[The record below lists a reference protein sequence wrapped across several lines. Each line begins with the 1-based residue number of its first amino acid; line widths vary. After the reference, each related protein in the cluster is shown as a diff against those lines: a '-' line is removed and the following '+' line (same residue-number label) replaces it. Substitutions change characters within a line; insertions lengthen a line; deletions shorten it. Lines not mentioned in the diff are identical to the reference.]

1 VPLVTS
7 IPHQLTVSADR
18 LGWQEETHRLE
29 VVPWGPDG
37 IRVRAAVGPLREDLL
52 GALELPVTHGAVSVQ
67 RHEDGSA
74 SLTHG
79 RLTATVDPAGE
90 LTFTDAVDGRVLLQ
104 EARTHFSWPRTRD
117 FTDAGGGLYR
127 LSQTFAA
134 HEDEKLYGL
143 GQHQHGLFDQ
153 KGAVVELVQR
163 NAEVSIPFL
172 VSSRGY
178 GFLWNNPALGRVEL
192 GRTGT
197 RWVADAA
204 QQIDYWVTAGPTP
217 ADVLQHYG
225 AVTGTPPDFPQ
236 WASGFWQSK
245 LRYRSQDEL
254 MAVARRHHELGL
266 PMSVI
271 VVDFFHWRQVG
282 DWDFDPEA
290 WPDPEAMVAEL
301 ETMGVR
307 LLTSVWPLV
316 SPLSRNFEPMRR
328 LGYLARTRN
337 GMRYSMDWVD
347 RGVDRPIGTS
357 YYDAFDPDARA
368 YVWGQV
374 KEHYY
379 DRGLRT
385 WWLDACEPE
394 VTPGHH
400 HNFVYAAGTG
410 SEVANAYPREHVRGF
425 DEAMRAQGETA
436 PVMLIRS
443 AWAGSQRFGALLW
456 SGDVPTT
463 WVSLRNQVVSALN
476 AGLSGISWWNSDVGG
491 FHGGHVDD
499 PAYRELLVRWFQF
512 AVFCPVLRLHGDRE
526 PRIER
531 DAEVN
536 VGPDMTG
543 GPNEVWS
550 YGPEVQ
556 AVLTEQLHLRERL
569 RPYLH
574 EQMAEASRSGIPP
587 MRALFLQFPDD
598 PRCWDVEDQ
607 FLLGPDVLV
616 APVLAAG
623 VREREVYLPAG
634 VDWTSAWDGAEHAGG
649 QTVTAAAP
657 LGTVPVFVRVGAQAT
672 ARALCGV
679 PSAPR

>member
-1 VPLVTS
+1 MS
-7 IPHQLTVSADR
+7 DQLTVLPDR
-18 LGWQEETHRLE
+18 LAWVEETHRLE
-29 VVPWGPDG
+29 VVPWGPDAV
-37 IRVRAAVGPLREDLL
+37 RVRAAVGPLRDGLL
-52 GALELPVTHGAVSVQ
+52 GALELPVIPGEVRTQ
-67 RHEDGSA
+67 RHEDGTA
-74 SLTHG
+74 TLTHG
-79 RLTATVDPAGE
+79 RLQVRVDAVGE
-90 LTFTDAVDGRVLLQ
+90 LTFTDVVTGVELLR
-104 EARTHFSWPRTRD
+104 EERTHFSWPRARN
-117 FTDAGGGLYR
+117 FTDAGGGLFT
-127 LSQTFAA
+127 LSQNFAA
-134 HEDEKLYGL
+134 HEDEKLFGL

-197 RWVADAA
+197 RWIADAA

-225 AVTGTPPDFPQ
+225 AVTGTPPEFPD

-254 MAVARRHHELGL
+254 LAVARRHHELGL

-271 VVDFFHWRQVG
+271 VNDFFHWRQVG
-282 DWDFDPEA
+282 DWDFDAEA
-290 WPDPEAMVAEL
+290 WPDPEGMVAEL
-301 ETMGVR
+301 AEMGVR

-328 LGYLARTRN
+328 QGFLTRTRN

-347 RGVDRPIGTS
+347 RGVDRPIGAS
-357 YYDAFDPDARA
+357 YYDAFDPGARA

-374 KEHYY
+374 KQHYY

-394 VTPGHH
+394 VFPGHH

-425 DEAMRAQGETA
+425 DEAMRAEGETA

-463 WVSLRNQVVSALN
+463 WASLRNQVVSALN
-476 AGLSGISWWNSDVGG
+476 VGLSGISWWNSDIGG
-491 FHGGHVDD
+491 FHGGHVED
-499 PAYRELLVRWFQF
+499 PDYRELLVRWFQF
-512 AVFCPVLRLHGDRE
+512 SVFCPVLRLHGDRE

-556 AVLTEQLHLRERL
+556 EVLTDQLQLRERV

-574 EQMAEASRSGIPP
+574 EQMAHASATGVPP

-598 PRCWDVEDQ
+598 PRCWEVEDQ

-623 VREREVYLPAG
+623 VRERSVYLPAG
-634 VDWTSAWDGAEHAGG
+634 ADWVDAWDGTEHAGG
-649 QTVTAAAP
+649 TTVTVAAP
-657 LGTVPVFVRVGAQAT
+657 LDRIPVLL
-672 ARALCGV
+672 RAGSGV
-679 PSAPR
+679 DLRG